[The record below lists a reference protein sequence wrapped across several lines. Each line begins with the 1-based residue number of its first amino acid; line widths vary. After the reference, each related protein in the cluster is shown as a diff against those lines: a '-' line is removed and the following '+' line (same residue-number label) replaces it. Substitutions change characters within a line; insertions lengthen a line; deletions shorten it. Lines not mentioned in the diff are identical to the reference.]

1 MPTENRDEIQ
11 IISYLTL
18 RTLIGSL
25 GILLPVLLAVGGF
38 LFSGTLV
45 LENSISN
52 YYYPK
57 PMGDVLVGV
66 LFVMGFFLLTY
77 KGYEPIDN
85 IAGSLGFIFALGVA
99 LFPCNSQ
106 FLAIRVAHFVSAGL
120 LFGVFVFFSLCLF
133 TKTHEE
139 QAPTPGKRRRNIV
152 YWVCGI
158 AMIIFLALIG
168 LSFLFLTPQV
178 RNAYKLIFWL
188 ESLALWAFGIS
199 WLVKGRFLWRSLLG

>member
-1 MPTENRDEIQ
+1 MPTQNREDIQ

-25 GILLPVLLAVGGF
+25 GILIPVLLAIGGF
-38 LFSGTLV
+38 LFSSSMV
-45 LENSISN
+45 LEHSISN
-52 YYYPK
+52 YYYT

-77 KGYEPIDN
+77 KGYERIDN

-99 LFPCNSQ
+99 LFPCNSD
-106 FLAIRVAHFVSAGL
+106 FLAVRITHFVSAAL

-133 TKTHEE
+133 TKTHE
-139 QAPTPGKRRRNIV
+139 GKEPSTGKKNRNVV
-152 YWVCGI
+152 YWVCGF
-158 AMIIFLALIG
+158 AMILFLVLIA
-168 LSFLFLTPQV
+168 LSFLFLSPQA

-199 WLVKGRFLWRSLLG
+199 WLVKGRLLWRSLLG